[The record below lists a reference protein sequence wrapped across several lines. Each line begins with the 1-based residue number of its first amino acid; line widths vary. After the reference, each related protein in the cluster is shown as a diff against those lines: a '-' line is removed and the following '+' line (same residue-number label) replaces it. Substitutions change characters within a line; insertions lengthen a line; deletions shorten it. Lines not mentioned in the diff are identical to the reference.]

1 MGEVNNIRIAGF
13 GGQGVM
19 MFGQLLAFAAT
30 NENLYGLWYPSY
42 GPETRGGTANC
53 SVIVSHKPI
62 NSPVFQKATQLVAF
76 NAPSLQKFMDKVQP
90 KGLILY
96 NSSLISECPTIE
108 SIRIIGVPI
117 NEIAAN
123 LGSSQV
129 ANMVMLGAYLALT
142 DLFPEVAIIKAL
154 AQFLG
159 EKKAHLLDIN
169 KSALAAGREY
179 IAGLKG

>member
-1 MGEVNNIRIAGF
+1 
-13 GGQGVM
+13 
-19 MFGQLLAFAAT
+19 
-30 NENLYGLWYPSY
+30 
-42 GPETRGGTANC
+42 
-53 SVIVSHKPI
+53 
-62 NSPVFQKATQLVAF
+62 
-76 NAPSLQKFMDKVQP
+76 MDKVQP

-96 NSSLISECPTIE
+96 NSSLISEQTPIE
-108 SIRIIGVPI
+108 SIRIIGIPI

-142 DLFPEVAIIKAL
+142 DLFPEAAIIKAL

-169 KSALAAGREY
+169 KNALAAGREY

>member
-62 NSPVFQKATQLVAF
+62 NSPVFQKATQLVVF
-76 NAPSLQKFMDKVQP
+76 NEPSLKKFIDKILP
-90 KGLILY
+90 KGLLLY
-96 NSSLISECPTIE
+96 NSSLIAEKPILE
-108 SIRIIGVPI
+108 SVRIVGVPI
-117 NEIAAN
+117 NELA
-123 LGSSQV
+123 LTVGSSQV

-142 DLFPEVAIIKAL
+142 DLFPEASILKAL

-169 KSALAAGREY
+169 KNALAAGRDF